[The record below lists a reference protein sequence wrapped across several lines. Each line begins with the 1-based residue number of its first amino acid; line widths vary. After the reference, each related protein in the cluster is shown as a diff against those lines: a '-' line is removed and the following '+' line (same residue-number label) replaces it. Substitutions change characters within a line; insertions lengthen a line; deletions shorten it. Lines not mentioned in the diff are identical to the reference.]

1 MQCTKNNKTLCQNN
15 FTICKDDLNDVFTI
29 DNFFTESTNC
39 TVWIIPR
46 NSKKDLPFQTCKLD
60 RDSELFSKK
69 TFQCNEMER
78 NLCMSFAAMT
88 LSVDSEKVFYNPMCA
103 KCLHGSGHQT
113 TFEQCE
119 LAFYKKDDLGWF
131 FTPYSVLI
139 SIRRGLT
146 IVKLNKFSES
156 RDIARCN
163 KDNYFDFKKEKCV
176 PIIED
181 LNLESQPI
189 DKNVSPD
196 SFLGC
201 QDNCFEPVCF
211 PKKSTILIEVNK
223 NCEEAKN
230 NLMLPP
236 EFRAGFCNKASTQ
249 YVLSSFLTR
258 DLIDLVHN
266 RSTVI
271 QYGEEKISIF
281 PFTLSTKKKWDP
293 MQHFPFGRKCATS
306 HSNKN
311 MPPCS
316 CLRARSSM
324 FERQKSNLL
333 AFIIRR

>member
-1 MQCTKNNKTLCQNN
+1 MMVTKCNPKRFAIVLQSAKAYALTAKERCENIDEKNPFLLTPAFGGDGIVYRNLYCAVCNAQKVIELYDIIYRGCRNN
-15 FTICKDDLNDVFTI
+15 FTIYKDDLDDVFTI

-163 KDNYFDFKKEKCV
+163 KDNHFDFKKEKCV

-181 LNLESQPI
+181 
-189 DKNVSPD
+189 
-196 SFLGC
+196 
-201 QDNCFEPVCF
+201 
-211 PKKSTILIEVNK
+211 
-223 NCEEAKN
+223 
-230 NLMLPP
+230 
-236 EFRAGFCNKASTQ
+236 
-249 YVLSSFLTR
+249 
-258 DLIDLVHN
+258 
-266 RSTVI
+266 
-271 QYGEEKISIF
+271 
-281 PFTLSTKKKWDP
+281 
-293 MQHFPFGRKCATS
+293 
-306 HSNKN
+306 
-311 MPPCS
+311 
-316 CLRARSSM
+316 
-324 FERQKSNLL
+324 
-333 AFIIRR
+333 